1 MKQQMWRSITIP
13 SLESAYGHEL
23 KISKKR
29 QASRLF
35 YAFIISLAILVSCKP
50 ADKAGF
56 GDDASGEPT
65 EIVVYNN
72 PPADGFDIEGSTPHA
87 IVMADQI
94 MNAMGGREKWDQTNV
109 ISWNFLGVRTLLWDK
124 ANNKVRI
131 DIPSSKMVIALDLN
145 DMTGSVWKDKVKY
158 MQPDSIS
165 KYLEQG
171 RKMWINDSYWLVMP
185 FKLKDSGVTLT
196 YVGEDTTRQGAR
208 ADVLRL
214 TFKNVGVTP
223 DNAYDVWV
231 DFDTRLIQQWAYYK
245 EATQEE
251 PNFVLPWTDY
261 KDYDGLLLSGER
273 GDSDLTEIKV
283 LKTVPKGAF
292 DNPDPLTL

>member
-1 MKQQMWRSITIP
+1 MWKPSTNH
-13 SLESAYGHEL
+13 SLESMHQHAL
-23 KISKKR
+23 RDSRKKP
-29 QASRLF
+29 ANRLF
-35 YAFIISLAILVSCKP
+35 YATIVALAMMASCKP
-50 ADKAGF
+50 ADKTGF
-56 GDDASGEPT
+56 ADDAGGEPT

-72 PPADGFDIEGSTPHA
+72 PPAEGFDIEGSTPHA

-109 ISWNFLGVRTLLWDK
+109 IFWNFLGVRTLLWDK

-131 DIPSSKMVIALDLN
+131 DIPSSKMVIALDMN
-145 DMTGSVWKDKVKY
+145 DMTGNVWKDQVKY
-158 MQPDSIS
+158 TQEDSVS

-196 YVGEDTTRQGAR
+196 YVGEDTTRQGNR

-231 DFDTRLIQQWAYYK
+231 DFDTRLIEQWAYYK
-245 EATQEE
+245 EATQDE

-261 KDYDGLLLSGER
+261 QDYNGLLLSGER
-273 GDSDLTEIKV
+273 GDRDLTNIKV
-283 LKTVPKGAF
+283 LKSVPKGAF
-292 DNPDPLTL
+292 ESPEPLSLK